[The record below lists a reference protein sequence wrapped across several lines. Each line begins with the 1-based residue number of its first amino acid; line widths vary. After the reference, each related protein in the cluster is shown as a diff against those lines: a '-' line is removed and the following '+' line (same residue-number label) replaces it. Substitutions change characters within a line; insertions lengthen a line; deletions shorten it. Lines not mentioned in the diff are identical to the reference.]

1 MLWSLVRTTQVLD
14 DQKSVMLTYDVV
26 SHMPSSSSLMT
37 TMIIGSGGFFFSFFL
52 SVTFG
57 SAQSERGDK
66 LRLFFFLARISP
78 RRPPLDGVCLDW
90 VKSAT
95 AGRQAGGRAKLP
107 TILAWL
113 TTKPAAGQ
121 ALPGGLSVSSIEEN

>member
-1 MLWSLVRTTQVLD
+1 MT
-14 DQKSVMLTYDVV
+14 
-26 SHMPSSSSLMT
+26 MT
-37 TMIIGSGGFFFSFFL
+37 TMVIGSGGYFFFSFFL

-66 LRLFFFLARISP
+66 LRLFFSLVGISP

-95 AGRQAGGRAKLP
+95 AGRQAGGQAGGRSSRLFG
-107 TILAWL
+107 LADY
-113 TTKPAAGQ
+113 
-121 ALPGGLSVSSIEEN
+121 

>member
-1 MLWSLVRTTQVLD
+1 MMWSAICHRHHHD
-14 DQKSVMLTYDVV
+14 DDHDNRQRG
-26 SHMPSSSSLMT
+26 
-37 TMIIGSGGFFFSFFL
+37 IFFFSFFL

-90 VKSAT
+90 VKFAT

-107 TILAWL
+107 TTLAWL
-113 TTKPAAGQ
+113 TTKPAAWQ